1 MRKCRHEKC
10 EDVKRMKRQATDWEK
25 IFEKD
30 YLIKALYPQYKKN
43 S

>member
-1 MRKCRHEKC
+1 MRKYGHEKC

-30 YLIKALYPQYKKN
+30 IN
-43 S
+43 D

>member
-1 MRKCRHEKC
+1 MRKCRRDKC

-30 YLIKALYPQYKKN
+30 HLMKALYTQYTKN